1 MRSPLICD
9 NCASDAAKEIDKA
22 IAMKRGKFITVEGIE
37 GVGKST
43 NINIMQAA
51 IEKRGLQVVTSREPG
66 GTPMAEEIR
75 GLLLEHGDEPM
86 PDIVELLLMFAA
98 RALHVNNVIKPA
110 LAAGTWVISDRFTDT
125 SRAYQGAGRG
135 FPLSDINRIADWVHG
150 DLQPD
155 FTVLLDAPV
164 ETAIGRAG
172 KRGKPDRIESERADF
187 FSRARDCYLS
197 LAAAEPE
204 RFVVVDAS
212 RDIQAVQTEIYTFI
226 NRILDKE
233 MD

>member
-1 MRSPLICD
+1 MS
-9 NCASDAAKEIDKA
+9 
-22 IAMKRGKFITVEGIE
+22 RGKFITVEGIE

-43 NINIMQAA
+43 NIDHMRVA
-51 IEKRGLQVVTSREPG
+51 IEARGLQVLTSREPG

-110 LAAGTWVISDRFTDT
+110 LEKGIWVISDRFTDT

-135 FPLSDINRIADWVHG
+135 FPLSDINRLADWVHG

-155 FTVLLDAPV
+155 LTVLLDADV

-172 KRGKPDRIESERADF
+172 KRGEPDRIEKEKIDF
-187 FSRARDCYLS
+187 FIRARDCFLS

-204 RFVVVDAS
+204 RFAVVDANS
-212 RDIQAVQTEIYTFI
+212 DMPAVKASIDRVI
-226 NRILDKE
+226 NSALDKAL
-233 MD
+233 D

>member
-1 MRSPLICD
+1 
-9 NCASDAAKEIDKA
+9 
-22 IAMKRGKFITVEGIE
+22 MKRGKFITVEGIE

-43 NINIMQAA
+43 NVSVMRAT
-51 IEKRGLQVVTSREPG
+51 IEARGLQVLTTREPG
-66 GTPMAEEIR
+66 GTPMAEQIR

-110 LAAGTWVISDRFTDT
+110 LNEGSWVICDRFTDT

-135 FPLSDINRIADWVHG
+135 FPLSDIDRMADWVHG

-155 FTVLLDAPV
+155 LTVLLDAPV
-164 ETAIGRAG
+164 ETGIARAG
-172 KRGKPDRIESERADF
+172 KRSEPDRIEAEKIEF
-187 FSRARDCYLS
+187 FVRARECFLS

-204 RFVVVDAS
+204 RFAIVDAN
-212 RDIQAVQTEIYTFI
+212 RDQAAVRASVDAVI
-226 NRILDKE
+226 NEILDE
-233 MD
+233 SLD